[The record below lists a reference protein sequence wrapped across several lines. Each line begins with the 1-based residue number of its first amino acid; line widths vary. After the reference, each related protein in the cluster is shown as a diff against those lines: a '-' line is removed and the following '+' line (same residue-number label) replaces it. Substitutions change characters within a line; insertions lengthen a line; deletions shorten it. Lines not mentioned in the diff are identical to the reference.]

1 MSGPTPSNAETINR
15 RAALLGVGAAGVF
28 GILSARL
35 FYLQVTKAEDYRVL
49 SEDNRFNYNLT
60 LPMRGEIR
68 DRYGEGLAVN
78 RQDYR
83 VELIPERTKDV
94 GASLDKIA
102 KIVPLSPKER
112 ALILKDIKENSHF
125 VPVLIKDHLEWPV
138 FSALNI
144 RMHDLAG
151 IILKVGSVRAYP
163 NDGIFSHTLGYVGRA
178 AKSDIAK
185 DEDPLLRQPT
195 FRVGKTGVEAA
206 MENELRG
213 ASGRLKVEVN
223 ARGRIVREW
232 PDPKT
237 QSRPGKDVHISLDA
251 ELQRFAAKQFVDEAG
266 ETDSGGIAVIDI
278 ITGELRTLLS
288 MPVFDG
294 NLFVSGLTQADMD
307 ILNSDPKRPQF
318 NKVLGGGYPPA
329 STYKMVVMLA
339 ALESQLIAPDRPVF
353 CMGKVRLGNRNFHC
367 WKRRGHGPMTM
378 RDALKN
384 SCDSYFY
391 EIAQIIGIEAIAN
404 MARRLGLG
412 QTYDLGITG
421 QRGGIVPDPQWKRA
435 RLGAAWREG
444 DTLNTSIGQGFT
456 LATPLQ
462 LAVMTA
468 RLANMSKS
476 VTPSLIIGRD
486 IKEFKELPINPAHLA
501 FVRDAMYGVC
511 NEVGG
516 TAYRYNGL
524 GIKGVDLAGKTGTG
538 QVRGISSSERD
549 SGVRKNNK
557 LPWKLRD
564 HSIFVGFAPYDK
576 PRFAIGT
583 IVEHG
588 GSGSKRAADIT
599 RAVMRE
605 ALKRDGLGHEDT
617 PVISP
622 TSPDPVPT
630 SFPAQLS
637 APQPL
642 KDQEL

>member
-1 MSGPTPSNAETINR
+1 MRGPVKSNTETINR
-15 RAALLGVGAAGVF
+15 RTALLGVGAAGVF
-28 GILSARL
+28 GVLSARL
-35 FYLQVTKAEDYRVL
+35 YYLQVVKAEDYRVL
-49 SEDNRFNYNLT
+49 SEDNRFNFNLT
-60 LPMRGEIR
+60 LPRRGEIR
-68 DRYGEGLAVN
+68 DRFGEGLAIN

-94 GASLDKIA
+94 NASLDKIGE
-102 KIVPLSPKER
+102 IIPLSPKER
-112 ALILKDIKENSHF
+112 ARILKDVKENSRF
-125 VPVLIKDHLEWPV
+125 VPVPIKDHLDWSV

-151 IILKVGSVRAYP
+151 IILKVGSARAYP
-163 NDGIFSHTLGYVGRA
+163 NEGIFSHTLGYVGRA
-178 AKSDIAK
+178 AKADVEK
-185 DEDPLLRQPT
+185 DNDPLLRQPT

-206 MENELRG
+206 MEGELRG

-237 QSRPGKDVHISLDA
+237 ESQAGNDVHITLDA
-251 ELQRFAAKQFVDEAG
+251 ELQRFAAKQFIDEDG
-266 ETDSGGIAVIDI
+266 EVDSGGIAVIDI

-288 MPVFDG
+288 MPTFDG
-294 NLFVSGLTQADMD
+294 NLFVSGLTQADM
-307 ILNSDPKRPQF
+307 NRMNTDPKRPQF

-339 ALESQLIAPDRPVF
+339 ALESGLIDPARPVF
-353 CMGKVRLGNRNFHC
+353 CLGKVRLGNRNFHC
-367 WKRRGHGPMTM
+367 WKRRGHGQMTM

-391 EIAQIIGIEAIAN
+391 EVAQVIGIEKIAS

-412 QTYDLGITG
+412 QTYDLGISG
-421 QRGGIVPDPQWKRA
+421 QRGGIVPDPAWKQN

-462 LAVMTA
+462 LAVMSA
-468 RLANMSKS
+468 RLANVQKA
-476 VTPSLIIGRD
+476 VTPSLLIGGEV
-486 IKEFKELPINPAHLA
+486 KNFAELPIDPAHLA

-511 NEVGG
+511 NEPGG

-538 QVRGISSSERD
+538 QVRGISSSERN

-588 GSGSKRAADIT
+588 GSGSKRAANIT
-599 RAVMRE
+599 RAVME
-605 ALKRDGLGHEDT
+605 QALRRDGLGDVTKGNLPITT
-617 PVISP
+617 PASNQ
-622 TSPDPVPT
+622 D
-630 SFPAQLS
+630 L
-637 APQPL
+637 PQSQDL
-642 KDQEL
+642 

>member
-1 MSGPTPSNAETINR
+1 MHKSPQSDAAIINR
-15 RAALLGVGAAGVF
+15 RTALLGVGAAGVF
-28 GILSARL
+28 GVLSARL
-35 FYLQVTKAEDYRVL
+35 FYLQVTRAEDYRVL
-49 SEDNRFNYNLT
+49 SEDNRFNFNLL
-60 LPMRGEIR
+60 LPTRGEIR
-68 DRYGEGLAVN
+68 DRFGEGLAIN

-83 VELIPERTKDV
+83 AELIPERTKDV
-94 GASLDKIA
+94 AASLDKIGQ
-102 KIVPLSPKER
+102 IIPLSPKER
-112 ALILKDIKENSHF
+112 TRILKDVKENSRF
-125 VPVLIKDHLEWPV
+125 VPVLIKDHLDWSV

-151 IILKVGSVRAYP
+151 IILKVGSARAYP
-163 NDGIFSHTLGYVGRA
+163 NGGIFSHTLGYVGRA
-178 AKSDIAK
+178 AKADVAE
-185 DEDPLLRQPT
+185 DDDPLLRQPT

-206 MENELRG
+206 MERDLRG

-232 PDPKT
+232 PDPET
-237 QSRPGKDVHISLDA
+237 QASSGDDVYITLDA
-251 ELQRFAAKQFVDEAG
+251 ELQRFAAKQFVDEDG
-266 ETDSGGIAVIDI
+266 ETDSGGIAVIDVM
-278 ITGELRTLLS
+278 TGELRTLLS
-288 MPVFDG
+288 MPTFDG
-294 NLFVSGLTQADMD
+294 NLFVSGLTQTDM
-307 ILNSDPKRPQF
+307 NRMNNDPKRPQF

-339 ALESQLIAPDRPVF
+339 ALESDLVAPERPVY
-353 CMGKVRLGNRNFHC
+353 CLGKIRLGNRNFHC

-391 EIAQIIGIEAIAN
+391 EVAQVVGIEKIAD

-412 QTYDLGITG
+412 QTYNIGITG
-421 QRGGIVPDPQWKRA
+421 QRSGIVPDPAWKRA

-444 DTLNTSIGQGFT
+444 DTLNASIGQGFT

-462 LAVMTA
+462 LAVMSA
-468 RLANMSKS
+468 RLANAQKA
-476 VTPSLIIGRD
+476 VTPSLIIGEDVGGFPD
-486 IKEFKELPINPAHLA
+486 IAIDPAHLA

-511 NEVGG
+511 NEPGG

-538 QVRGISSSERD
+538 QVRGISASERN

-599 RAVMRE
+599 RAVMSE
-605 ALKRDGLGHEDT
+605 ALKRDGMGDANIGQAILPNDT
-617 PVISP
+617 QTLPP
-622 TSPDPVPT
+622 NQD
-630 SFPAQLS
+630 L
-637 APQPL
+637 
-642 KDQEL
+642 